1 MQTHSL
7 QETARQ
13 DQIILEPEIML
24 AQETRNTTQQE
35 IATQITT
42 REAIIATHLLE
53 QILFQEAKVYLHQD
67 PTARLHLVAVAED
80 HQEVLAVAEEDLAVA
95 EEDNLQRSI

>member
-13 DQIILEPEIML
+13 NQIILELEIML
-24 AQETRNTTQQE
+24 ALETRNTTQQE